1 MENNLPKGWIEC
13 KLGDVCSKP
22 QYGWTSKAGK
32 SGKIKYLRTTDIS
45 DGSLNWDEVPF
56 CIEEPADKEK
66 YQVRKNDILVSRAGS
81 VGLSFR
87 IKEDVSFDAVF
98 ASYLIRFK
106 SYDDATARLLEYFLQ
121 SKLYWDQIS
130 DFTAGIA
137 IPNVNASKLE
147 ELSIPLPPL
156 PEQQRIV
163 EKLDALM
170 ARISNSKTR
179 LEKIP
184 TLLKN
189 FRQSVLAAAVSGELT
204 KEWREEKE
212 IDSKKLLEEIQAKR
226 ITKYKA
232 ACLKA
237 KTNKER
243 KPIKPS
249 NLDDKL
255 AIEEEVDF
263 LTPKIPETWVKVPLG
278 ITSAN
283 SPNSI
288 VDGPFGSSINV
299 KTDYIESG
307 VPVIRINNVR
317 PLKFVN
323 ENLRFISQEK
333 FSELE
338 RHNVS
343 SGDILLA
350 KVGATIGDCC
360 IYPEGLPIAML
371 STTGSCRITVDDSCF
386 DKQYICFVLN
396 SLKNVMQQIAS
407 EVAQPFLN
415 MSTVKNLPI
424 PFCPIEEQKE
434 IVRKVEELFHFA
446 NSIEARYQKAKAW
459 FDKLPQSLLAKAFRG
474 ELVPQNANDE
484 PASELLKRIQNEKHT
499 ITKTPKP
506 AALKTKAKKY
516 RIDEDEGLSMV
527 AEG

>member
-32 SGKIKYLRTTDIS
+32 SGNIKYLRTTDIS

-204 KEWREEKE
+204 NSDYRIWNESILGNVILDKPKNGYSAKPVNYKTGYRILTLTATTSGVFKPDYFKYFDERIDKESQFWLRPNDILVQRGNTIEYVGVPAIYDGKPNEFIYPDLMMRLRADENNIVTKFLYFVLSSEESRNFLRERATGTAGNMPK
-212 IDSKKLLEEIQAKR
+212 INQPTLISL
-226 ITKYKA
+226 
-232 ACLKA
+232 
-237 KTNKER
+237 
-243 KPIKPS
+243 PIKYPS
-249 NLDDKL
+249 
-255 AIEEEVDF
+255 V
-263 LTPKIPETWVKVPLG
+263 
-278 ITSAN
+278 
-283 SPNSI
+283 
-288 VDGPFGSSINV
+288 
-299 KTDYIESG
+299 
-307 VPVIRINNVR
+307 
-317 PLKFVN
+317 
-323 ENLRFISQEK
+323 
-333 FSELE
+333 
-338 RHNVS
+338 
-343 SGDILLA
+343 
-350 KVGATIGDCC
+350 
-360 IYPEGLPIAML
+360 
-371 STTGSCRITVDDSCF
+371 
-386 DKQYICFVLN
+386 
-396 SLKNVMQQIAS
+396 
-407 EVAQPFLN
+407 
-415 MSTVKNLPI
+415 
-424 PFCPIEEQKE
+424 EEQKE
-434 IVRKVEELFHFA
+434 IVRKVEELFHIA
-446 NSIEARYQKAKAW
+446 DSIEARYQKAKAW
-459 FDKLPQSLLAKAFRG
+459 FDKLPQAILAKAFRG
-474 ELVPQNANDE
+474 ELEPQNENDE
-484 PASELLKRIQNEKHT
+484 PASELLKRIQEEKHT
-499 ITKTPKP
+499 ISKQLKTT
-506 AALKTKAKKY
+506 ALKAKRRKSY
-516 RIDEDEGLSMV
+516 TIDEDEELRMV